1 MTVSSPPF
9 FIFLSYS
16 RDDSEFVS
24 RLRADLQAK
33 AIAFWIDKEGI
44 QPGTPD
50 WEDAIRQA
58 IRTSQAV
65 LLIASPYAR
74 SSRYVKDELRIAEMY
89 NRPVYPLWIGGI
101 NWMEAVP
108 LGWGGTQ
115 YIDARGSCYE
125 AALQMIVT
133 LQHEVPREQHQIVPA
148 PSPVKVDILQR
159 NPYKGLRAFTSADA
173 RDFFGREAL
182 VTEMTEALKAMLAK
196 EQQNVE
202 HARLLAVVGPS
213 GSGKSSVVMAGLL
226 PHLQQDRIPGSS
238 QWLYLDPI
246 VPGVHPVES
255 LTLALSELLSEK
267 SLKSIREDLEDEG
280 ARGLHMHALALT
292 KLQKRPGSRVVL
304 LVDQFEELFT
314 LTALEAERRH
324 FIDLLTT
331 AATEPRGLVL
341 VVLTLRADFYDRPMA
356 YPLLSRIIQQHLVS
370 VLPMEVRDLR
380 AVIEQPARLPDVN
393 VTFEGDLV
401 GDLLFEMRGQ
411 IGALPLL
418 EFTLDQLFERQRE
431 RHLTL
436 QAYDE
441 IGGVKGA
448 LTKHAE
454 ATYQA
459 LPSEQHRK
467 LARTLFLRLIDPGA
481 TEQDTT
487 RRRAT
492 LNEFVLS
499 DAAQTALLQET
510 MNAFI
515 TARLLTTNEIAHT
528 TMVEVSHEALIR
540 EWPRLFD
547 WIREAR
553 QDIPLQQA
561 ISEDTAAWEQSDK
574 PSDRLYRGSQLKEA
588 FAWTS
593 RNVVSKKED
602 TFLQASRAYQV
613 RSRLSLVALALLL
626 ILVTGFI
633 VQFIVRESLPDPTKV
648 TNLHDAGPGS
658 LRQAIDL
665 ANPGSTITFSSNLR
679 GPIQLKRNLNFGKSL
694 TLLGPGADK
703 LAISSGSRNFGI
715 GIAIDTSV
723 SFLGL
728 AFSDSHIKGVSSN
741 AFSSFISNSGTLT
754 LINCRISGN
763 SAQSPP
769 GLGGVTGGGGIV
781 NSGKL
786 TLTNSIVS
794 GNTAFGGPIM
804 YGQGIGGYGGGI
816 SNSGTLILN
825 NSIVSGNTA
834 QEGRGATT
842 GNNLGGGGGGISNS
856 GRLILNNSVISDNTA
871 GGGNSGASPF
881 SGGSGGSGGGI
892 SNGSGPYPGDGTVIL
907 NNSIVSDNIA
917 YGGRGTGSGGYGG
930 GIASTDFS
938 GLQTP
943 HITLTNSTISG
954 NIASG
959 SAKDSGGSGGGI
971 FNQSGDLTVI
981 NSTISKN
988 QVTGGRLGDDRDNN
1002 GNPIN
1007 GYAYNAQVSIGS
1019 GGGGIANSSS
1029 DNFTGSTTNNYLY
1042 GTLTLINSTIAGNT
1056 ASTRGGGMINW
1067 GSKATVVFCT
1077 IYGNSAQK
1085 GGEIDTEIS
1094 YAPNYY
1100 NGPGPV
1106 FKSFPGQV
1114 QVRNS
1119 IVVSDRTP
1127 GSAIEGS
1134 FTSEG
1139 YNLLQKGPGL
1149 TIADPDNMHRTD
1161 VIMDSATDVKIAL
1174 QLSGKPPQ
1182 LLALLVGSPAIDRIP
1197 LSACHPNGISA
1208 DQRGVKRPQGTL
1220 CDIGAY
1226 EFIE

>member
-159 NPYKGLRAFTSADA
+159 NPYKGLRSFTSADA

-871 GGGNSGASPF
+871 GGG
-881 SGGSGGSGGGI
+881 
-892 SNGSGPYPGDGTVIL
+892 
-907 NNSIVSDNIA
+907 
-917 YGGRGTGSGGYGG
+917 RGTGSGGYGG

-971 FNQSGDLTVI
+971 FNQSGDLTMI

-1002 GNPIN
+1002 GYPSN
-1007 GYAYNAQVSIGS
+1007 GYGFNSQFSIGS

-1029 DNFTGSTTNNYLY
+1029 DNFTGSNTDNYLY
-1042 GTLTLINSTIAGNT
+1042 GTLTLINSTITGNT
-1056 ASTRGGGMINW
+1056 ASTHGGGMINW

-1085 GGEIDTEIS
+1085 GAEIDTEIS
-1094 YAPNYY
+1094 YLSY
-1100 NGPGPV
+1100 GPDPG
-1106 FKSFPGQV
+1106 FKPFPGQV

-1119 IVVSDRTP
+1119 MVVSDRTS

-1139 YNLLQKGPGL
+1139 YNLLQKRPGL

-1161 VIMDSATDVKIAL
+1161 VIVDSATDVKIAL
-1174 QLSGKPPQ
+1174 QLSGKPPR